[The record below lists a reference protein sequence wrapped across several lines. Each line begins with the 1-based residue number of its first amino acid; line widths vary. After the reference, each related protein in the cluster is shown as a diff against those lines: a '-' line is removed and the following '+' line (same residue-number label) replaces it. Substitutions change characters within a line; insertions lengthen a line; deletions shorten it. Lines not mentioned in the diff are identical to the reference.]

1 MKIKKRVTQG
11 VTSYSSWKLCLLHK
25 LGLTGP
31 LQAFYGG
38 ETDQKCW
45 PQWLAEGLKF
55 KIKLTKTS

>member
-1 MKIKKRVTQG
+1 MGGYIRTFRFLNVKIKKRITQG

-38 ETDQKCW
+38 ETD
-45 PQWLAEGLKF
+45 
-55 KIKLTKTS
+55 